1 MVLANIGN
9 LLGVNP
15 RELTDWFWAMFTD
28 AYDWVVEPNVL
39 AMGTYAVGGLMTT
52 KPYVSGTPYIKK
64 MGDYCGDCSLHF
76 KKSCPISDMYWNF
89 LEDNKNLFEGNV
101 RLAMPLRTLAKKS
114 ADAKQLSLEV
124 TTYVRET
131 LAKGERL
138 DPSILESIKS

>member
-1 MVLANIGN
+1 
-9 LLGVNP
+9 
-15 RELTDWFWAMFTD
+15 
-28 AYDWVVEPNVL
+28 
-39 AMGTYAVGGLMTT
+39 
-52 KPYVSGTPYIKK
+52 
-64 MGDYCGDCSLHF
+64 
-76 KKSCPISDMYWNF
+76 MYWNF